1 MISYLLVIAIGAAV
15 PQTSPPSSSK
25 HQSDRVIFLRSLPQL
40 DGKNLRVT
48 MVEVNYGPGESSKV
62 HSHPCP
68 VIGYVVEGSLRMKV
82 TGESE
87 AIYKTGDTFYEAPNG
102 VHEVSANASHTMPA
116 KFVAYFVCD
125 REMPLSVTP
134 ISNQGKSQ

>member
-1 MISYLLVIAIGAAV
+1 MFKREGPFCTIGV
-15 PQTSPPSSSK
+15 
-25 HQSDRVIFLRSLPQL
+25 
-40 DGKNLRVT
+40 
-48 MVEVNYGPGESSKV
+48 
-62 HSHPCP
+62 CP
-68 VIGYVVEGSLRMKV
+68 
-82 TGESE
+82 
-87 AIYKTGDTFYEAPNG
+87 YEAPNG

>member
-15 PQTSPPSSSK
+15 PQTSSPSSSK

-40 DGKNLRVT
+40 DGKDLRVT

-68 VIGYVVEGSLRMKV
+68 VIGYVLEGSLRMKV
-82 TGESE
+82 
-87 AIYKTGDTFYEAPNG
+87 G

-134 ISNQGKSQ
+134 ISNQEKSQ

>member
-1 MISYLLVIAIGAAV
+1 MTVSQKRMRFAAMISYLLVIAIGAAV
-15 PQTSPPSSSK
+15 PQTSSPSSGK

-68 VIGYVVEGSLRMKV
+68 VIGYVLEGSLRMKV

-87 AIYKTGDTFYEAPNG
+87 AIYETGD
-102 VHEVSANASHTMPA
+102 
-116 KFVAYFVCD
+116 
-125 REMPLSVTP
+125 
-134 ISNQGKSQ
+134 